1 MGETRERGGE
11 YADRAN
17 LSVERM
23 SIVPP
28 GTKQQFTAL
37 WLENQV
43 EQVHKHRQ
51 GRTEKMSQKGGAKN
65 RCPTP
70 LYAYE
75 LRRTDGGRRTPPFW
89 DISLRISQK

>member
-37 WLENQV
+37 LV
-43 EQVHKHRQ
+43 GKSS
-51 GRTEKMSQKGGAKN
+51 RTS
-65 RCPTP
+65 P
-70 LYAYE
+70 
-75 LRRTDGGRRTPPFW
+75 
-89 DISLRISQK
+89 